1 MVLKKISLKA
11 EPRLF
16 DGRWTGGTA
25 GAWLIARLP
34 QQQKL
39 VGAQI
44 QIQNK
49 IVIH

>member
-1 MVLKKISLKA
+1 MVVRKKRSLKA
-11 EPRLF
+11 EPRLME
-16 DGRWTGGTA
+16 GEVV

-39 VGAQI
+39 VIAQI

-49 IVIH
+49 IEIQ